1 MKTLLIVFLSIAI
14 IVQISLALL
23 ILKML
28 IEYIKSDKE

>member
-14 IVQISLALL
+14 IVQIFLALL